1 VPRKQV
7 IIGAVAVAGLVLAV
21 AADRIAASVVE
32 HRLASRLQ
40 CAAGLDTTPDVQLS
54 GFPALTQLTS
64 QSLDEI
70 HVQARDVQL
79 PKLTVSLEADARQV
93 SLAEGSVGVGAVTV
107 TATIAY
113 SELSGLPGFGAG
125 KKNATGSP
133 DGGQGDATS
142 GSEGSADNGTAG
154 DGNRRGL
161 TAADM
166 RVVGADDAQRLVLQ
180 ADVTMRGLSL
190 PATVYADVAL
200 AGERLTVT
208 PAEVELSSFGLRLPA
223 SRLPAAASQARIV
236 DLPALPGSL
245 AYRSVTP
252 TADGLR
258 VVAGGTDLRLEP
270 KDHIKSDKTCGGTA

>member
-79 PKLTVSLEADARQV
+79 PKLTVSLEADAQQV

-107 TATIAY
+107 TTTISY

-125 KKNATGSP
+125 KKNTTGSP
-133 DGGQGDATS
+133 DGRQGDATS

-223 SRLPAAASQARIV
+223 SRLPAAASQARTV
-236 DLPALPGSL
+236 ELPALPGSL

-258 VVAGGTDLRLEP
+258 VVAGGTDLHLEP

>member
-1 VPRKQV
+1 MPRKQV

-40 CAAGLDTTPDVQLS
+40 CAAGLDTTPDVQLN

-70 HVQARDVQL
+70 HVQARDVRL
-79 PKLTVSLEADARQV
+79 PKLTVGRFEADAQEV
-93 SLAEGSVGVGAVTV
+93 SLTEGSVGAVAV
-107 TATIAY
+107 TATISY
-113 SELSGLPGFGAG
+113 SQLSGLPGFGADN
-125 KKNATGSP
+125 KNPTGSP
-133 DGGQGDATS
+133 DGRQSDATS

-166 RVVGADDAQRLVLQ
+166 RIVGADDAQRLVLQ
-180 ADVTMRGLSL
+180 ADVTMRGLIL

-200 AGERLTVT
+200 AGQRLTVT

-223 SRLPAAASQARIV
+223 SRLPAAASQARTV

-245 AYRSVTP
+245 TYRSVTP
-252 TADGLR
+252 TADGMR
-258 VVAGGTDLRLEP
+258 VVAGGTDLNLEP
-270 KDHIKSDKTCGGTA
+270 KENTKSDKTCGGTA

>member
-133 DGGQGDATS
+133 DGGQGDANS
-142 GSEGSADNGTAG
+142 GSEGSAGNGTAG

-161 TAADM
+161 TAAD
-166 RVVGADDAQRLVLQ
+166 
-180 ADVTMRGLSL
+180 
-190 PATVYADVAL
+190 ATVYADVAL
-200 AGERLTVT
+200 ADERLTVT